1 MHFGDETRWT
11 EYHPPARW
19 DEVTAEPDHPAGV
32 NTPYVDEIEE
42 DFDEDED
49 YDTDEDFES
58 DEDYETELDGPSYSA
73 TESGD

>member
-1 MHFGDETRWT
+1 M
-11 EYHPPARW
+11 
-19 DEVTAEPDHPAGV
+19 

-73 TESGD
+73 TESGDRSPA